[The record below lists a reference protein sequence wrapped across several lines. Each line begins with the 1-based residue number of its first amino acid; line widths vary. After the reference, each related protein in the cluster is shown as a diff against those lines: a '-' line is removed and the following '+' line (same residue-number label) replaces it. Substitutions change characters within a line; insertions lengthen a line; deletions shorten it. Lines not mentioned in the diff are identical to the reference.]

1 MADSRLEGA
10 MDNIL
15 SAFRGITTAA
25 GYRNDVINVV
35 KGIRPPDVMNVFPE
49 IGVEFGQTVV
59 SPKDSAR
66 AVYDEITE
74 VYVVAV
80 VNAYTETSQEQEIST
95 ELYDA
100 IESMAHDL
108 RKCIA
113 TSLLKTYVNSASNKW
128 NIELSENRLVLERFA
143 LLGVPGNMGAVQTR
157 FSIRVRALDSSFD
170 D

>member
-15 SAFRGITTAA
+15 SAFRGITTAN
-25 GYRNDVINVV
+25 GYRNDAINVV
-35 KGIRPPDVMNVFPE
+35 KGIRPPDVITVFPE

-59 SPKDSAR
+59 SPKDDAR
-66 AVYDEITE
+66 AVFDEITE

-80 VNAYTETSQEQEIST
+80 VSPYTDTSQEAEISG
-95 ELYDA
+95 ELYEA
-100 IESMAHDL
+100 LESMAHDL

-113 TSLLKTYVNSASNKW
+113 TSLLKTYVTSATNKW
-128 NIELSENRLVLERFA
+128 NVELSENRLVLERFA
-143 LLGVPGNMGAVQTR
+143 FLGVPGNLGAVQTK